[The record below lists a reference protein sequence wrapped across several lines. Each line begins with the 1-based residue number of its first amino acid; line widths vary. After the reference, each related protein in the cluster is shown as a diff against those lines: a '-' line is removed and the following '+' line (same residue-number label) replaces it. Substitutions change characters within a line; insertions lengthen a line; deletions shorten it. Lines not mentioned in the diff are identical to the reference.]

1 MPGEDQVV
9 THVQY
14 TRDLSPA
21 DWDDIWALTHE
32 FFDVE
37 RDYAEA
43 ELRRRERIALFRM
56 NGALLGMASITI
68 YPEKFRGRRIAVI
81 NTSHVLIRENWR
93 GRNLIQRLGFRT
105 FLATRLRYPLRPIYW
120 FFDTFS
126 YKSYLLLPRNF
137 RRFWPRHD
145 EPTPEPQAALIDQLA
160 THLYGP
166 AWRPARGIAV
176 RSGQRRLRAATAP
189 LAVTPDTSPDI
200 RFFAATNPGH
210 AEGDMLICLC
220 PLTLGNWVSVARL
233 ALARRRR
240 AGPH

>member
-1 MPGEDQVV
+1 MAAGDRVV
-9 THVQY
+9 TQVIH
-14 TRDLSPA
+14 TSDLTQR

-32 FFDVE
+32 FYDVE
-37 RDYAEA
+37 RGYAEA
-43 ELRRRERIALFRM
+43 ELRRRERVALFRM

-68 YPEKFRGRRIAVI
+68 YAEKFQGRRIAVI

-93 GRNLIQRLGFRT
+93 GRNLIQKLGFRT
-105 FLATRLRYPLRPIYW
+105 FIATRLRYPLLPIYW

-145 EPTPEPQAALIDQLA
+145 EPTPAPRAALIDQLA
-160 THLYGP
+160 TRLYGP

-176 RSGQRRLRAATAP
+176 RSGRKRLRAATAP

-200 RFFAATNPGH
+200 RFFVTANPGH

-220 PLTLGNWVSVARL
+220 PLTLGNWLSVARH
-233 ALARRRR
+233 ALARRER
-240 AGPH
+240 ARPH

>member
-1 MPGEDQVV
+1 MADGDHVV
-9 THVQY
+9 THVHR
-14 TRDLSPA
+14 TRDLTPA
-21 DWDDIWALTHE
+21 DWDDIWALTDE
-32 FFDVE
+32 FYDVE
-37 RDYAEA
+37 REYAEA
-43 ELRRRERIALFRM
+43 ELRKRERIALFRM

-68 YPEKFRGRRIAVI
+68 YTEKFRGRRLAVI

-93 GRNLIQRLGFRT
+93 GRNLIQKLGFRI

-145 EPTPEPQAALIDQLA
+145 EPTPEPRTALIDQLA

-176 RSGQRRLRAATAP
+176 RSGQKRLRTTAAP
-189 LAVTPDTSPDI
+189 LALTAESGRDL
-200 RFFAATNPGH
+200 RFFAAANPGH
-210 AEGDMLICLC
+210 AEGDMLVCLC
-220 PLTLGNWVSVARL
+220 PLTLGNWLSVARR
-233 ALARRRR
+233 ALVRHGRGR
-240 AGPH
+240 PH

>member
-1 MPGEDQVV
+1 MPDDRVHTQV
-9 THVQY
+9 HDP
-14 TRDLSPA
+14 RDLTPG
-21 DWDDIWALTHE
+21 DWDDIWALTDE
-32 FFDVE
+32 FYDVE

-43 ELRRRERIALFRM
+43 ELRKRERIALFRM

-68 YPEKFRGRRIAVI
+68 YTESFRGRAMAVI

-93 GRNLIQRLGFRT
+93 GRNLIQKLGFRT
-105 FLATRLRYPLRPIYW
+105 FLATRARFPFRPIYW

-145 EPTPEPQAALIDQLA
+145 EPTPEPRAALIDQLA

-176 RSGQRRLRAATAP
+176 RSGRKRLRADAAP
-189 LAVTPDTSPDI
+189 LALSGDSSPDI
-200 RFFAATNPGH
+200 RFFAAANPGH
-210 AEGDMLICLC
+210 AEGDMLVCLC
-220 PLTLGNWVSVARL
+220 PLTLGNWLSVARR
-233 ALARRRR
+233 ALARRER
-240 AGPH
+240 ASPH

>member
-1 MPGEDQVV
+1 MAARDRVV
-9 THVQY
+9 TQVLR
-14 TRDLSPA
+14 TSALGPRD
-21 DWDDIWALTHE
+21 WEDIWTLTAE

-68 YPEKFRGRRIAVI
+68 YTEKFRGRRIAVI

-93 GRNLIQRLGFRT
+93 GRNLIQKLGFRT
-105 FLATRLRYPLRPIYW
+105 FLATRLRYPLQPIYW

-137 RRFWPRHD
+137 RRFWPRHG
-145 EPTPEPQAALIDQLA
+145 EPTPEPRAALMDQLA

-166 AWRPARGIAV
+166 AWRPSRGVAV
-176 RSGQRRLRAATAP
+176 RSGRKRLRAAAAP
-189 LAVTPDTSPDI
+189 LTMTDSSPDI
-200 RFFAATNPGH
+200 QFFATANPGH
-210 AEGDMLICLC
+210 AEGDMLVCLC
-220 PLTLGNWVSVARL
+220 PLTLGNWLSVARH
-233 ALARRRR
+233 ALARRER
-240 AGPH
+240 ARAH